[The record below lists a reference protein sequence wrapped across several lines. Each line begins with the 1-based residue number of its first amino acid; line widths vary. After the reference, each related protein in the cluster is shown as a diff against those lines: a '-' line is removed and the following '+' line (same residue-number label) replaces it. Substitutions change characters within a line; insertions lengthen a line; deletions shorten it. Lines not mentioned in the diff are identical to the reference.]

1 MERKCASVLNTG
13 GPPEREPETK
23 GEIDVTFALS
33 AADVFEAAI
42 LLEER
47 GARFY
52 ADAAARCTGEAK
64 KLLSGLS
71 SMEKNHAERFRSILE
86 GRRASSSAPE
96 PLQEEAAQYLEALT
110 SDRIFTE
117 AISIGAQESYP
128 EILEKA
134 IVVEKNSVFFYT
146 AVKDILSS
154 KMEAKDVDRLIA
166 EEIGH
171 FHSLTDALRIR
182 RERNG
187 GA

>member
-1 MERKCASVLNTG
+1 M
-13 GPPEREPETK
+13 
-23 GEIDVTFALS
+23 TFALS

-86 GRRASSSAPE
+86 
-96 PLQEEAAQYLEALT
+96 AAHYLEALT

-182 RERNG
+182 RERNE

>member
-1 MERKCASVLNTG
+1 M
-13 GPPEREPETK
+13 
-23 GEIDVTFALS
+23 TFALS

-86 GRRASSSAPE
+86 ELRTSSSAPE
-96 PLQEEAAQYLEALT
+96 PRPEEAAQYLEALT

-117 AISIGAQESYP
+117 TISIGAKESYP

-134 IVVEKNSVFFYT
+134 IHGDVTPEVPAS
-146 AVKDILSS
+146 ILQ
-154 KMEAKDVDRLIA
+154 MHPDVTVMY
-166 EEIGH
+166 
-171 FHSLTDALRIR
+171 STDP
-182 RERNG
+182 G
-187 GA
+187 GVG

>member
-1 MERKCASVLNTG
+1 MPAAKRGVSPHT
-13 GPPEREPETK
+13 PPEREPETK

-71 SMEKNHAERFRSILE
+71 SMEKKHAERFRSILE
-86 GRRASSSAPE
+86 GLRAPSSAPE
-96 PLQEEAAQYLEALT
+96 PRTEEAAQYLEALT

-117 AISIGAQESYP
+117 AICIGAKESYP

-171 FHSLTDALRIR
+171 FHSLTDGLRIHL
-182 RERNG
+182 ERNG